1 MNIKNRVEKIENQ
14 INETPEETERTE
26 ELFRKL
32 NEARKRVGKEPIKLN
47 LGQKIICGKS
57 HDIAAM
63 LQAARERHL
72 KNNAKPCGRGG
83 RQSVTK

>member
-14 INETPEETERTE
+14 INETPEGTARAE

-32 NEARKRVGKEPIKLN
+32 NEARKRVGKEPIKLKP
-47 LGQKIICGKS
+47 GQKIICGKS

-63 LQAARERHL
+63 LQAARERI
-72 KNNAKPCGRGG
+72 KAEKQGGKGNRQKAK
-83 RQSVTK
+83 K

>member
-14 INETPEETERTE
+14 INETPEGTARAE

-32 NEARKRVGKEPIKLN
+32 NEARKRVGKEPIKLKP
-47 LGQKIICGKS
+47 GQKIICGKS

-63 LQAARERHL
+63 LQAARERRI
-72 KNNAKPCGRGG
+72 KAETQRGKG
-83 RQSVTK
+83 NRQSVTK

>member
-14 INETPEETERTE
+14 INETPEGTARAE

-32 NEARKRVGKEPIKLN
+32 NEARKRVGKEPIKLKP
-47 LGQKIICGKS
+47 GQKIICGKS

-63 LQAARERHL
+63 LQAARERRI
-72 KNNAKPCGRGG
+72 KAETQRGKG
-83 RQSVTK
+83 NRQSVKK